1 MRCHFHEF
9 HFKLPGEWNNL
20 NISRYSP
27 VTVNSLKCTLN
38 KPFIDY
44 FMASLLI
51 SGPPGRSTSP
61 PSFATTDDRVY
72 NFQTYGLIES
82 ISPQNGSVNGGSL
95 IKIRGKYLVDSRSP
109 PTEIDIS
116 GSPCLVVE
124 TNGADPSKSEI
135 TCVTSPRPAN
145 GAVNEY
151 PGNRGVNLI
160 MDTSAVYTTLG
171 KVNRFSNFLRHFIK
185 NQMALYNRKVK
196 N

>member
-1 MRCHFHEF
+1 
-9 HFKLPGEWNNL
+9 
-20 NISRYSP
+20 
-27 VTVNSLKCTLN
+27 
-38 KPFIDY
+38 
-44 FMASLLI
+44 MASLLI

-116 GSPCLVVE
+116 GSPCLVVDS
-124 TNGADPSKSEI
+124 NGADPSKSEI
-135 TCVTSPRPAN
+135 TCVTSPRPADS
-145 GAVNEY
+145 AADITVIEY

-160 MDTSAVYTTLG
+160 MDTSAVYDNLS
-171 KVNRFSNFLRHFIK
+171 KLICFYECSKSNCTK
-185 NQMALYNRKVK
+185 NI
-196 N
+196 